1 MAGKKDEVKD
11 SERYSILVE
20 DLNHCYFCGSDHVHL
35 HEVIHGTANRKKS
48 KEDGLVLPLCQFH
61 HSEVHNKP
69 DLDLRLKKIAEKIW
83 LDTYTYAGRN
93 RDDRIVDF
101 IKRYG
106 INYLE

>member
-1 MAGKKDEVKD
+1 MAGKNDVIKD

-20 DLNHCYFCGSDHVHL
+20 DLDHCYFCGSDHVHL

-48 KEDGLVLPLCQFH
+48 KEDGLVLPLCKFH
-61 HSEVHNKP
+61 HGEVHNKP

-106 INYLE
+106 INYLD

>member
-1 MAGKKDEVKD
+1 MAGKNDLVKD

-48 KEDGLVLPLCQFH
+48 KEDGLVLQLCHFH
-61 HSEVHNKP
+61 HSEVHSKA
-69 DLDLRLKKIAEKIW
+69 DLDIRLKQMAEKIW
-83 LDTYTYAGRN
+83 LDIYTYKGKN
-93 RDDRIVDF
+93 EEDRIKEF
-101 IKRYG
+101 IDRYG